1 MATFDANEIVAVLPH
16 NYPMKTITEV
26 ASATVTYRGY
36 APIGTSTSATA
47 WRISRES
54 VSGSATTLEWAGTA
68 ADFTANWAYRASL
81 NYG

>member
-1 MATFDANEIVAVLPH
+1 MASIFGQDIVFTDTV
-16 NYPMKTITEV
+16 PMKTITDV

-47 WRISRES
+47 WRISRS
-54 VSGSATTLEWAGTA
+54 TVSGSATTLEWAGTS
-68 ADFTANWAYRASL
+68 ADFIANWSFRTAI